1 MHCTKVNGKALL
13 PALAAVTE
21 SANTLLG
28 PCRSRKQI
36 SQGGE
41 NVDCDTGA
49 VFTANIVTV
58 LRSLHVE
65 HPIIALLLKTVE
77 SHINEFGTGAT
88 TLVTLVHTLT
98 DAAMDLQ
105 HISPYRVTRGFGNA
119 LARCMTTLTRMRMN
133 IQEWLRETSWRH
145 DGGQRPLSYSIP
157 LLGTALS
164 STHPDRAAAMAK
176 AVEVALSMDSFD
188 LSWPHHV
195 HFHAFVGPSNAVHL
209 TGLFLDIS
217 DNLDGW
223 VTPHDGASG
232 NLSTFSSHHFALMH
246 GDIVFSSAT
255 CLWLESARVVV
266 ASGSICAKTVDW
278 CRHRHAGQHAIAC
291 IPHQRLA
298 DLRHVSLAFGVS
310 ICEDVCERALDVAG
324 CAIHAS
330 VYTLHN
336 RTFLR
341 LEHDS
346 QFRTTPVTVLVGG
359 MTASAAVETQAQ
371 IVNAL
376 HRLAHALDDQV
387 VLPGGGAAFAACAAS
402 LRRQPPAPDDVDVEL
417 ATRRFG
423 EALEDWCVGLVL
435 NSTSLTDATL
445 DGGYLAAK
453 TKLHDVLAA
462 FDEGEQDDKFLEAT
476 FYGASLTPVPAPRG
490 TYQFDGYTSTKAALT
505 SAVRVVSLALNI
517 GTVIINQP

>member
-435 NSTSLTDATL
+435 NT
-445 DGGYLAAK
+445 
-453 TKLHDVLAA
+453 A